1 MLGTTFGGNP
11 LASRIAHHV
20 FGRLSSPEMLT
31 QISATSS
38 EFQTHLSKL
47 RNSFPQL
54 VDEVRG
60 RGLILGVQLKGVG
73 GKTSTEIANLIVTKA
88 REKGLLVITAG
99 EGTIRLVPPLNIPQ
113 EAVSQ
118 GLEILEEAMRD
129 AVKAIE

>member
-1 MLGTTFGGNP
+1 
-11 LASRIAHHV
+11 
-20 FGRLSSPEMLT
+20 MLT
-31 QISATSS
+31 QISATGS

-47 RNSFPQL
+47 RDSFPQL

-73 GKTSTEIANLIVTKA
+73 GKTSTEIANLIVSKA

-129 AVKAIE
+129 ALKAIE